1 MSTETNVTNTKALLR
16 SGYTLIHFCTVEER
30 RAETELLRI
39 AETGDSGKRWR
50 DSFVWT
56 VTDGFRTPD
65 GKEAPQA
72 GDTDNPEN
80 ALQWILEREN
90 RKCPKTIYVMKDL
103 HPFIGGR
110 SAHAK
115 VIRKLK
121 DTLPVLEGNPSA
133 IVLLSGPQLEIPQE
147 LEKDIVILDFDLP
160 DFGEL
165 NAHYEKLV
173 ERQRGNANA
182 EVDLTEHDIEELAK
196 AAQGLTLSEAELAF
210 GKALVN
216 DVIAGRKARI
226 DASDIKVIQEEKKQI
241 VRKTG
246 ILTVEEAVKIENV
259 GGLEVLKKWLEK
271 RERIFSEEARKYGI
285 PAPKGVLLTGVPG
298 CGKSLCARAMADKWK
313 IPILRLDMG
322 AIFGGLV
329 GASEA
334 NMRKAIACAKAMA
347 PCVLMIDEIE
357 KGLAGAGGGGGD
369 GGTSTRVFGT
379 LLTWM
384 SDKTEPVFVVA
395 TANEF
400 DRLPP
405 EMLRKGRFDEL
416 FFVDFPHAEERRS
429 IFNIHIRKALKRKEP
444 KWEESDIEVY
454 CNKLDLESEHTIPR
468 TDEDDEKTTV
478 KGTIVQLSAKFT
490 GSEIEEAVKAA
501 MIDAFADGQ
510 RDFTAKDIATAIA
523 RTVRLFDTMKAKIES
538 IRARSRE
545 FTISASRSSNGDDE
559 PQVVGT
565 KEATS
570 TKRTKTPGGGRALD
584 I

>member
-1 MSTETNVTNTKALLR
+1 MSTKDDVAKLTSLLR
-16 SGYTLIHFCTVEER
+16 SGYKLIHFSTVEES
-30 RAETELLRI
+30 RAEDELVKVS
-39 AETGDSGKRWR
+39 ETGDGGKRWR
-50 DSFVWT
+50 DYYSWT
-56 VTDGFRTPD
+56 ATDGLRASD
-65 GKEAPQA
+65 GKEAAQA
-72 GDTDNPEN
+72 KDTDKPDK
-80 ALQWILEREN
+80 ALQWIIDRERK
-90 RKCPKTIYVMKDL
+90 KCAPAIYVMKDL

-110 SAHAK
+110 SAHAL

-121 DTLPVLEGNPSA
+121 DAVRQLEQDTFSA
-133 IVLLSGPQLEIPQE
+133 IVLLSGPQLEIPPE
-147 LEKDIVILDFDLP
+147 LDKDIVILEFELP
-160 DFGEL
+160 DRAEL
-165 NAHYEKLV
+165 HARYTELV
-173 ERQRGNANA
+173 A
-182 EVDLTEHDIEELAK
+182 EHRRNPKVKIDVSEQDIENLAK
-196 AAQGLTLSEAELAF
+196 AAQGMTLAEAELAF
-210 GKALVN
+210 GKALTDDKTLDAR
-216 DVIAGRKARI
+216 DVAM
-226 DASDIKVIQEEKKQI
+226 IQEEKKQI
-241 VRKTG
+241 VKKSG
-246 ILTVEEAVKIENV
+246 ILTVEEANDMNDV
-259 GGLEVLKKWLEK
+259 GGLEVLKEWLAK
-271 RERIFSEEARKYGI
+271 RDRIFSEEARKYGL

-384 SDKTEPVFVVA
+384 SDKTEPVFIVA

-416 FFVDFPHAEERRS
+416 FFVDFPHAGERRS
-429 IFNIHIRKALKRKEP
+429 ILNIHVKKALKRREP
-444 KWEESDIEVY
+444 EWTKPDIEMF
-454 CNKLDLESEHTIPR
+454 CKKLDLDSEYTIPR
-468 TDEDDEKTTV
+468 TDKDGQKKTFR
-478 KGTIVQLSAKFT
+478 GTIVQLSNNFT

-510 RDFTAKDIATAIA
+510 REFNAQDIAIAIA
-523 RTVRLFDTMKAKIES
+523 RTVPLIDTMAARIEA
-538 IRARSRE
+538 IRARGRE
-545 FTISASRSSNGDDE
+545 FTISASRSPDGEVE
-559 PQVVGT
+559 PQLVESAAD
-565 KEATS
+565 KES
-570 TKRTKTPGGGRALD
+570 SSKPPKSLRGGRAMD